1 MLWVCIAASVFGQTA
16 EEPWRWP
23 LDLPR
28 QITSSFGEYRGG
40 RFHAA
45 IDLRTGPIGQK
56 VYAAGDGHVSRIRC
70 SPYGYGKAVY
80 LALENGYSVVYG
92 HLDGFEGPLAEYV
105 RTAQHRATSYT
116 VDLYPEPH
124 EFPVRKGD
132 LIARSGETG
141 VGVPHL
147 HYEWRDRAGRP
158 VDPRPLGMDWPDD
171 TAPVLNKVLI
181 VGKDPSVLLNGSP
194 EPLVLTPAVNAADP
208 SRYTLPPLHAT
219 GPFAVGVDLHDPA
232 NGGSNKLGVHVLR
245 TERGGAEIFR
255 VEHNIL
261 GYDALGDGR
270 VAYHPAFLGEGR
282 FLMTYRWP
290 GNRSESY
297 AHSPGDGW
305 IEPGAGTG
313 DLRVEA
319 VDFHGN
325 AAALTIPLAETA
337 AASPIAASNTGAGSV
352 DFTPVGAWILCTVD
366 FPAAEAEAPVL
377 LADGADVAMTTRD
390 GRRWAAGYMAPPNA
404 ERIALD
410 VRHPRV
416 ASQPRDIAVFRQGE
430 AGRAVFGDVT
440 LSIPAGVPYGT
451 LYAAAYPL
459 DDAPVAPPVSA
470 YGAAYMV
477 WPLGAPM
484 NGSVEISLP
493 LPEGLPNPEAA
504 RVYRMGGSSW
514 GPVSSR
520 IAGGRIAAETGGFGA
535 FMVMIDDERPRISGI
550 APENGAAA
558 ANRRPPIQARIS
570 DVGSGIGSITVTCGD
585 RWLLMEFDPE
595 EGRIA
600 WAADEDLPAGEQT
613 IRFRIADNAGNLT
626 EAARTIRI
634 P

>member
-16 EEPWRWP
+16 DEPWRWP

-80 LALENGYSVVYG
+80 LTLNDGYTVVYG
-92 HLDGFEGPLAEYV
+92 HLDGFEGSLAEHV
-105 RTAQHRATSYT
+105 RAAQHRAKSYT

-147 HYEWRDRAGRP
+147 HYEWRDRTGKP
-158 VDPRPLGMDWPDD
+158 VDPRPLGTEWPDA

-208 SRYTLPPLHAT
+208 TRYTLPALHAT
-219 GPFAVGVDLHDPA
+219 GPFAIGVDLHDPA
-232 NGGSNKLGVHVLR
+232 NGGANKLGVHVLR

-255 VEHNIL
+255 VEHNVL
-261 GYDALGDGR
+261 GYDTLGDGR

-297 AHSPGDGW
+297 AHSPGEGW
-305 IEPGAGTG
+305 IAPGQDG

-319 VDFHGN
+319 IDFHGN
-325 AAALTIPLAETA
+325 SATLDLPLAAEPPSAPQSAPGNA
-337 AASPIAASNTGAGSV
+337 APGTVDYLPIGE
-352 DFTPVGAWILCTVD
+352 WILGTVN
-366 FPAAEAEAPVL
+366 FPAAEAEPPVL
-377 LADGADVAMTTRD
+377 LVDGAEVAMTSRD
-390 GRRWAAGYMAPPNA
+390 GRRWAAGAMAKAGADRMN
-404 ERIALD
+404 LD
-410 VRHPRV
+410 VRHARV
-416 ASQPRDIAVFRQGE
+416 ASQPRDIAVFRSGKAGE
-430 AGRAVFGDVT
+430 ARFGDIT
-440 LSIPAGVPYGT
+440 LSVPAGLPYGT
-451 LYAAAYPL
+451 LYAEAYPL
-459 DDAPVAPPVSA
+459 PDAPVPAPVSA
-470 YGAAYMV
+470 YGTAYMV

-484 NGSVEISLP
+484 NGSAEISLP
-493 LPEGLPNPEAA
+493 LPEGLPNPDAA

-520 IAGGRIAAETGGFGA
+520 IAGGRIVAETGGFGA
-535 FMVMIDDERPRISGI
+535 FMVMIDDQRPRISGI
-550 APENGAAA
+550 APENGGAA
-558 ANRRPPIQARIS
+558 ANRRPAIQARIS
-570 DVGSGIGSITVTCGD
+570 DIGSGIGSITVTCGEQ
-585 RWLLMEFDPE
+585 WLLMEFDPE
-595 EGRIA
+595 EGRIV

-613 IRFRIADNAGNLT
+613 IRFRIADNAGNVT